1 MAYLYRHIRLDK
13 NEPFYIGI
21 GSDLEYKRANE
32 TNADRRNNI
41 WKKISSKTN
50 IEIEILLDNLT
61 WEQACEKEK
70 EFICL
75 YGRIDKGT
83 GILAN
88 LTDGGDGTIG
98 ILVSKEKREIM
109 SNRFKGENN
118 PMYGRKLSKES
129 IEKGKLKRIGIP
141 AWNKGKTN
149 IYSESCLKKMSES
162 RIGQKAWNKGMTNVN
177 GIGMAKLVID
187 LETGIYYESARL
199 AAIAKNMKHSTLKS
213 MLNGTNK
220 NSTSLLYV

>member
-1 MAYLYRHIRLDK
+1 MAYVYRHIRLDK

-21 GSDLEYKRANE
+21 GSDNNYKRANQ
-32 TNADRRNNI
+32 TNGGRRNNI
-41 WKKISSKTN
+41 WEKIFSKTN
-50 IEIEILLDNLT
+50 IDIEILLDNLT
-61 WEQACEKEK
+61 WEHACEKEK

-98 ILVSKEKREIM
+98 VLVSKEKRKIM
-109 SNRFKGENN
+109 SERFRGENN
-118 PMYGRKLSKES
+118 PMFGKTLSKES
-129 IEKGKLKRIGIP
+129 IEKGRLKRIGMI
-141 AWNKGKTN
+141 AWNKGKTG
-149 IYSESCLKKMSES
+149 IYSESYLKNMSES

-199 AAIAKNMKHSTLKS
+199 AAIAKNIKHSTLKS

>member
-13 NEPFYIGI
+13 NQPFYIGI

-70 EFICL
+70 EFISL

-98 ILVSKEKREIM
+98 LLVSKEKRQM
-109 SNRFKGENN
+109 MRNRFKGENN

-141 AWNKGKTN
+141 AWNKGKTG
-149 IYSESCLKKMSES
+149 IYSESCLKKMSEL